1 MTALKAILQH
11 YRKGKKTK
19 NLTKSRA
26 IIFFKEKEGLFR
38 EILHRQSVGP
48 SQRLRAAPRYGLGS
62 FYPGGK
68 FHGPVSEI
76 ITAIL
81 GKEYGDS
88 HELGPSH
95 FLTLMVSLG
104 TVTVPVGVSLCLLM
118 CYSEHVLRLKV

>member
-1 MTALKAILQH
+1 MKFRFWMSHPEKNSVRDKEI
-11 YRKGKKTK
+11 GKKRIYLERNT
-19 NLTKSRA
+19 
-26 IIFFKEKEGLFR
+26 
-38 EILHRQSVGP
+38 LHRQSVGP

-104 TVTVPVGVSLCLLM
+104 TVTVPVGVSLSLLM